1 MKKLRKFVYTSDY
14 LVGEVT
20 LGYDDE
26 TEFLCMFDVSR
37 CTMNTD
43 QHISFLRNCP
53 FTLQDLK
60 SLISADKA
68 HRSITEIKET
78 ITFDVFWKK
87 YDHKLLSNKKK
98 SVQKWEKMSEAEQEK
113 AYRFL
118 PKYFYNIMQSGIAKK
133 HVETYLNSELWN
145 NGD

>member
-1 MKKLRKFVYTSDY
+1 MTSD
-14 LVGEVT
+14 
-20 LGYDDE
+20 
-26 TEFLCMFDVSR
+26 
-37 CTMNTD
+37 
-43 QHISFLRNCP
+43 QHTAFLRSFP
-53 FTLQDLK
+53 FTLQDLML
-60 SLISADKA
+60 LISADKA

-78 ITFDVFWKK
+78 ITFDVFWNK

-98 SVQKWEKMSEAEQEK
+98 SVQKWEKMTEAEQEK

-118 PKYFYNIMQSGIAKK
+118 DKYFYKILQSGIAKK

>member
-1 MKKLRKFVYTSDY
+1 MRKLIYTSTHLSGEIILGYSEVEGWLVFFDLSGAELTTEQHASFIRKFPINY
-14 LVGEVT
+14 LALVALVE
-20 LGYDDE
+20 
-26 TEFLCMFDVSR
+26 
-37 CTMNTD
+37 
-43 QHISFLRNCP
+43 
-53 FTLQDLK
+53 
-60 SLISADKA
+60 ADKEN
-68 HRSITEIKET
+68 RKIVEIIET
-78 ITFDVFWKK
+78 ITFDMFWKK

-118 PKYFYNIMQSGIAKK
+118 PKYFYNLMQSGIAKK